1 MLINMDGTLGVNVIF
16 NSISSAKTDIMVGG
30 GGGVMIGG
38 GGGVMVGGDGSNMGD
53 NPGGSLDTNS
63 AKGIDGLLANW
74 GFVGGV
80 SAATLAVSIVLGIL
94 LAKKRIKKGIDPY
107 EN

>member
-16 NSISSAKTDIMVGG
+16 NSISSAGTDIMVGG

>member
-16 NSISSAKTDIMVGG
+16 NSISSAKTDIMVG